1 MPPRTQSSFEKNSTA
16 SLQDIDMARPKT
28 QSKPKKA
35 GHRVKMVKDEEGKE
49 LVSVQ
54 GHTGMEVP
62 PGKAMQIMEAHVGGM
77 PATRIAKAFNTS
89 FHTVVALIRNKPE
102 MLEKARQTAANNWR
116 TLAAVGTAEL
126 LDRVPD
132 MQSHGLVI
140 MSAVATEKMELL
152 SGGATQRVEHVMA
165 PAADQWSDFVSGL
178 RSANVIDVPFE
189 PVSLEAPGTQKAAA
203 LPAAAIEI
211 ETGSTEESER

>member
-1 MPPRTQSSFEKNSTA
+1 
-16 SLQDIDMARPKT
+16 MARPKT

-35 GHRVKMVKDEEGKE
+35 GRRVKMVKDEDGKE

-89 FHTVVALIRNKPE
+89 YHTVVALIRNKPE

-152 SGGATQRVEHVMA
+152 SGGPTQRVEHVMA
-165 PAADQWSDFVSGL
+165 PAADAWADFVSGL
-178 RSANVIDVPFE
+178 RKAEAIDVAFE
-189 PVSLEAPGTQKAAA
+189 PVAGAEPAAQKAAE
-203 LPAAAIEI
+203 LPPV
-211 ETGSTEESER
+211 STTSTVESASSVSEEARP

>member
-1 MPPRTQSSFEKNSTA
+1 MRRELHEARSVNFRESF
-16 SLQDIDMARPKT
+16 QDINMARPKT

-35 GHRVKMVKDEEGKE
+35 GHRVKVVKDEEGKE

-89 FHTVVALIRNKPE
+89 FHTVVALIRNRPE

-178 RSANVIDVPFE
+178 KSAQVIDVTPE
-189 PVSLEAPGTQKAAA
+189 PVDLPVGSVSAAPQKAAA
-203 LPAAAIEI
+203 LPAPLIEI
-211 ETGSTEESER
+211 ETEPLQ

>member
-1 MPPRTQSSFEKNSTA
+1 
-16 SLQDIDMARPKT
+16 MARPKT

-35 GHRVKMVKDEEGKE
+35 GRRVKMVKDEEGKE

-77 PATRIAKAFNTS
+77 PPTRIAKAFNTS

-102 MLEKARQTAANNWR
+102 MLEKARQTASNNWR

-165 PAADQWSDFVSGL
+165 PAADEWLTFVAGL
-178 RSANVIDVPFE
+178 KRREDSVDVAFE
-189 PVSLEAPGTQKAAA
+189 PVSGPADAGEKGSARA
-203 LPAAAIEI
+203 LPPANPANTSGIGVEDQGL
-211 ETGSTEESER
+211 TL

>member
-1 MPPRTQSSFEKNSTA
+1 
-16 SLQDIDMARPKT
+16 MARPKT

-35 GHRVKMVKDEEGKE
+35 GRRVKMVKDEEGKE

-132 MQSHGLVI
+132 MQDHGLVI

-165 PAADQWSDFVSGL
+165 PAADAWADFVAGL
-178 RSANVIDVPFE
+178 RKSGEVIDVAFE
-189 PVSLEAPGTQKAAA
+189 PVAGAEPAAQKDTARA
-203 LPAAAIEI
+203 LPPPNPDDIAISGVDAQGV
-211 ETGSTEESER
+211 TL

>member
-1 MPPRTQSSFEKNSTA
+1 
-16 SLQDIDMARPKT
+16 MARPKT

-35 GHRVKMVKDEEGKE
+35 GGRVKMVKDEEGKE

-116 TLAAVGTAEL
+116 TLAAIGTAEL

-152 SGGATQRVEHVMA
+152 SGGPTQRVEHVMA
-165 PAADQWSDFVSGL
+165 PAADEWITFVAGL
-178 RSANVIDVPFE
+178 RKGTEAVDVEFQ
-189 PVSLEAPGTQKAAA
+189 PVDALTAGPQKAAA
-203 LPAAAIEI
+203 LPEALIEI
-211 ETGSTEESER
+211 ETGPTEELN